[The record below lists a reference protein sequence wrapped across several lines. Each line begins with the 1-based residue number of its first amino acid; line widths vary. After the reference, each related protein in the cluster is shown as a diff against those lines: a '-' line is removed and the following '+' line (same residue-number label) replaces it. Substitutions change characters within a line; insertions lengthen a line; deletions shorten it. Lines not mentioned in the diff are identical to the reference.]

1 MIKKHVITSMLLL
14 IMFIGAELFIYQTP
28 TKHVKPSRAKVD
40 EKNVIND
47 AYYHSLHFSNEPLPA
62 DDTKV
67 QKQMKRIL
75 AVYHYNNL
83 QTNILHDKA
92 KKWFPVI
99 KPILALYN
107 IPEDFKY
114 MPLVESGL
122 LSGTSPKGASGHWQ
136 FMPQTA
142 RDFGLRVNATVD
154 ERHEMK
160 KATVAACKYLKFLH
174 SEFDNWAL
182 AAAAYNGGEGRIK
195 RQMARENHDN
205 YFKMKLNHET
215 ATYVYRLIAIKEI
228 IENPSLHGY
237 KDKPKILVSQQVF

>member
-1 MIKKHVITSMLLL
+1 MITFLLLL
-14 IMFIGAELFIYQTP
+14 IMLVGVELLIYSAP
-28 TKHVKPSRAKVD
+28 TTKYPKPTRAKIH
-40 EKNVIND
+40 EKKVVND
-47 AYYHSLHFSNEPLPA
+47 IYYHSLHFSNEPLPA

-67 QKQMKRIL
+67 KKQMKRIL

-83 QTNILHDKA
+83 QTTILHDKA
-92 KKWFPVI
+92 EKWFPII
-99 KPILALYN
+99 KPILESYN

-160 KATVAACKYLKFLH
+160 KSTIAACKYLKFLY
-174 SEFDNWAL
+174 SEFDSWAL

-195 RQMARENHDN
+195 RQITRENQNN
-205 YFKMKLNHET
+205 YFKMNLNRET

-228 IENPSLHGY
+228 IENPNLHGY
-237 KDKPKILVSQQVF
+237 KDKKNTLASRQIF